1 MAFFYQQKTL
11 GDFCVCFFAP
21 MFFLGVAVWR
31 QSRNSVC
38 RLACRC

>member
-1 MAFFYQQKTL
+1 MAFFDQQKTL
-11 GDFCVCFFAP
+11 GDFCAFFYP
-21 MFFLGVAVWR
+21 NVFFLGVAVWR